1 MKERATRQD
10 GKDRLPPGQYLT
22 EKWPV
27 LHAGSIPRFDPGQWD
42 FKIWG
47 LVEQPVRL
55 TYQEFVGLPKTTLRS
70 DIHCVTAWSKLDVNF
85 EGVPAKAVLALAK
98 PKPDATFVMVH
109 AEQGYEANL
118 PLEYL
123 LSDDALFAYRA
134 DGRDLTPEHGWPLR
148 LVVPRLYFW
157 KSAKWVRGVE
167 LLAKDRRGF
176 WERNGYHNHA
186 DPWKEERYSSPWE

>member
-1 MKERATRQD
+1 MKERTTRQD

-47 LVEQPVRL
+47 LVEEPVRL
-55 TYQEFVGLPKTTLRS
+55 TYQEFVGLPKTILRS

-98 PKPDATFVMVH
+98 PKPDAKFVMVH

-123 LSDDALFAYRA
+123 LAVDALLPYLAV
-134 DGRDLTPEHGWPLR
+134 GRYVLPLHVWPPLLLWPL
-148 LVVPRLYFW
+148 LFFLSV
-157 KSAKWVRGVE
+157 AKC
-167 LLAKDRRGF
+167 
-176 WERNGYHNHA
+176 
-186 DPWKEERYSSPWE
+186 